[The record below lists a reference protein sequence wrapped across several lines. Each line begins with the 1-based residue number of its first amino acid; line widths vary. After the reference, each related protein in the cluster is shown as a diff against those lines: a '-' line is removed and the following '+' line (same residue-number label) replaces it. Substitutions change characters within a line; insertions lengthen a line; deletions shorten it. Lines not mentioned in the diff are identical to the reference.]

1 MIFSYS
7 SSEWDTENHEYS
19 TGAWS
24 GMNTV
29 NNKINVV
36 NRSNRDINLSITATV
51 DFIYEQSGI
60 DIGFSHTNTTSDMLD
75 SVSTTVPYKENASV
89 NNELATYVMVQSDS
103 VPPTSNEAK
112 KIGTITVNI
121 SK

>member
-1 MIFSYS
+1 
-7 SSEWDTENHEYS
+7 
-19 TGAWS
+19 
-24 GMNTV
+24 MNTV